1 MHFFHQIGKNEF
13 YIQFHCSYFLF
24 CKFTK
29 SHFFPLSSLS
39 AGFCFTFITFFFCCR
54 IFFLKQLVAWY
65 FQRKVNRNSEKL
77 SDLRQEKK
85 KLLEQ
90 VMEKE
95 TYKVALDILNR
106 FGDRSASFKQLSTL
120 DSTPN
125 SKSLIT
131 KSTNMTPK
139 SATLGSNQGAGSLL
153 VTPQQRKLQV
163 TNANISV
170 LQQRLNTPMGI
181 AQTPNNNNNRSY
193 SQHFSVSN
201 IADRQHLVPSIQSKR
216 TPYPVID
223 FNKKT
228 VIDKMVDYLINDGA
242 SNRFAMI
249 CKECYRHNG
258 EYTPQIH

>member
-1 MHFFHQIGKNEF
+1 
-13 YIQFHCSYFLF
+13 
-24 CKFTK
+24 
-29 SHFFPLSSLS
+29 
-39 AGFCFTFITFFFCCR
+39 
-54 IFFLKQLVAWY
+54 
-65 FQRKVNRNSEKL
+65 
-77 SDLRQEKK
+77 
-85 KLLEQ
+85 
-90 VMEKE
+90 MEKE

-139 SATLGSNQGAGSLL
+139 SATLGSNLL

-170 LQQRLNTPMGI
+170 LQRLNTPMGLL

-201 IADRQHLVPSIQSKR
+201 VADRQHLVPSIQSKR

-258 EYTPQIH
+258 E

>member
-1 MHFFHQIGKNEF
+1 
-13 YIQFHCSYFLF
+13 
-24 CKFTK
+24 
-29 SHFFPLSSLS
+29 
-39 AGFCFTFITFFFCCR
+39 
-54 IFFLKQLVAWY
+54 
-65 FQRKVNRNSEKL
+65 
-77 SDLRQEKK
+77 
-85 KLLEQ
+85 
-90 VMEKE
+90 
-95 TYKVALDILNR
+95 
-106 FGDRSASFKQLSTL
+106 
-120 DSTPN
+120 
-125 SKSLIT
+125 
-131 KSTNMTPK
+131 MTPK
-139 SATLGSNQGAGSLL
+139 SATLGSNLL

-170 LQQRLNTPMGI
+170 LQRLNTPMGLL

-201 IADRQHLVPSIQSKR
+201 VADRQHLVPSIQSKR

-258 EYTPQIH
+258 E